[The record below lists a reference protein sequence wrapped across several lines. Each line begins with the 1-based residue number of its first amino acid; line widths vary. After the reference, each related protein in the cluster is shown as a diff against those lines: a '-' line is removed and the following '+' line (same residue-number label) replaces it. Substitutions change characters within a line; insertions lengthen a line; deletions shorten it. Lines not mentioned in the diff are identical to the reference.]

1 MKIKKLVAAVVATLG
16 LVGSASA
23 ALTPIDNLWV
33 SDVTNKV
40 SDDFNEILID
50 NDLNGFISVGD
61 VLFSW
66 LVFNTYS
73 PNGPSATGYNE
84 FTLLTAVEVSNIADL
99 GAVTGDSSLC
109 TTGPTFPTG
118 TCAKFTFKAPTAT
131 LAGILGSLVPG
142 LNKGGLTLNAN
153 SVGIAIEGGVHN
165 ATPLNNLAGFVDG
178 IGRMVVDLD
187 ATKGDKWTAQGPTS
201 LVTFAD
207 PTYHNLALGSINVD
221 LTISDE
227 NFVSWSFDPNLT
239 GSGTLR
245 SEQLDPANNPSL
257 WGVAGDASF
266 LLTPHYTPEPG
277 TIALLGLG
285 LLGLGA
291 KRRRKA

>member
-23 ALTPIDNLWV
+23 ALTPIDDLWV
-33 SDVTNKV
+33 PNVTNKV

-50 NDLNGFISVGD
+50 SDGSGTVTVGD

-66 LVFNTYS
+66 LVFTSYS
-73 PNGPSATGYNE
+73 PNALSASSFNE
-84 FTLLTAVEVSNIADL
+84 FTLLTAVEVKSVTNFPNFVCNASANYAL
-99 GAVTGDSSLC
+99 GG
-109 TTGPTFPTG
+109 
-118 TCAKFTFKAPTAT
+118 CAGFEFKAPTVT
-131 LAGILGSLVPG
+131 LAGILASQVPG
-142 LNKGGLTLNAN
+142 LNLGGLTLNAN
-153 SVGIAIEGGVHN
+153 SVGVAIEGSVHN
-165 ATPLNNLAGFVDG
+165 ATPLINLPGFTDG
-178 IGRMVVDLD
+178 MARMVIDLNP
-187 ATKGDKWTAQGPTS
+187 AKGDTWTALGPTS
-201 LVTFAD
+201 LTTFAD
-207 PTYHNLALGSINVD
+207 PLNHNLALGSIAVD

-227 NFVSWSFDPNLT
+227 NFVHWNFDPNLT

-245 SEQLDPANNPSL
+245 SEQLNPVADPTL

>member
-23 ALTPIDNLWV
+23 ALTPIDDLWV
-33 SDVTNKV
+33 PNVTNKV

-50 NDLNGFISVGD
+50 NDSNGFVSAGD

-66 LVFNTYS
+66 LVFTSYS
-73 PNGPSATGYNE
+73 PNALSAASFNE
-84 FTLLTAVEVSNIADL
+84 FTLLTAVQVKSVTNLPNGACNAAANYAL
-99 GAVTGDSSLC
+99 GG
-109 TTGPTFPTG
+109 
-118 TCAKFTFKAPTAT
+118 CALFEFQAPTVT
-131 LAGILGSLVPG
+131 LAGILGAQVPG
-142 LNKGGLTLNAN
+142 LNLGGLTLDAN
-153 SVGIAIEGGVHN
+153 SVGVAIEGGAHN
-165 ATPLNNLAGFVDG
+165 ATPLTNLPGFTDG
-178 IGRMVVDLD
+178 MARMVIDLNAANKD
-187 ATKGDKWTAQGPTS
+187 SWTAIGPTS
-201 LVTFAD
+201 LTTFGD
-207 PTYHNLALGSINVD
+207 PANHNLALGSIQVD
-221 LTISDE
+221 LTIADE
-227 NFVSWSFDPNLT
+227 NFVHWNFDPNIT

-245 SEQLDPANNPSL
+245 AEQLDPANNPTL

>member
-23 ALTPIDNLWV
+23 ALTPIDDLWV
-33 SDVTNKV
+33 PNVTNKV

-50 NDLNGFISVGD
+50 SDGSGTVTTGD

-66 LVFNTYS
+66 LVFTSYS
-73 PNGPSATGYNE
+73 PNALSASSFNE
-84 FTLLTAVEVSNIADL
+84 FTLLTAVEVSSVASVPK
-99 GAVTGDSSLC
+99 AVCNNAATYAPGTG
-109 TTGPTFPTG
+109 
-118 TCAKFTFKAPTAT
+118 CAVFEFKAPTAT
-131 LAGILGSLVPG
+131 LAGILASQVPG
-142 LNKGGLTLNAN
+142 LNLGGLTLNAN
-153 SVGIAIEGGVHN
+153 SVGVAIEGSVHN
-165 ATPLNNLAGFVDG
+165 ATPLINLPGFTDG
-178 IGRMVVDLD
+178 MARMVIDLN
-187 ATKGDKWTAQGPTS
+187 AANGDSWTANGPTS
-201 LVTFAD
+201 LATFGIPAN
-207 PTYHNLALGSINVD
+207 HNLALGSIQVD

-227 NFVSWSFDPNLT
+227 NFVHWNFDPNLT

-245 SEQLDPANNPSL
+245 AEQLNPVADPNL